1 MARPMSPEIYD
12 AFRKCDQQ
20 WIQRRRKMDTSS
32 LFFTLTR
39 CCVQG
44 RGVSHVLKMED
55 EAYSSQ
61 AVHSARKKLPIGAFK
76 EVNRFLH
83 RGPHEPRV
91 FAVDGSKVH
100 VHPSF
105 INSGYKTRTNDQ
117 PVSRPAK
124 RPLVMLSSMVDVKT
138 KACIDFELTK
148 HFNERRAA
156 TSMLRSVRK
165 GDTLLFDRGYY
176 SKDLLRSVHDSHA
189 FGVWRLK
196 IDAFKGTRSFF
207 NSCRTEAACLI
218 LGIEARLLK
227 YFIDGK
233 TYVCLTN
240 DPSLS
245 RRDIKTMY
253 ASRWRVEESF
263 KRLKSNLKLEKAHA
277 KTPAL
282 YIQEV
287 EARVLLDTITL
298 RMQSSTKESSYLY
311 TLDTHVTH
319 ILRNVKR
326 VSSPTRYKFLRVA
339 ELESKTPFGRMHYR
353 PSGEKRHTNHV
364 LGRYMRWNTESE
376 SLLKSF

>member
-1 MARPMSPEIYD
+1 MTKPMSPEIYD
-12 AFRKCDQQ
+12 AFKKCDGQ
-20 WIQRRRKMDTSS
+20 WMQRRRKLDTSS
-32 LFFTLTR
+32 LFYTLTK
-39 CCVQG
+39 CCIQE
-44 RGVSHVLKMED
+44 RGVAHILRMEN
-55 EAYSSQ
+55 EQYSSQ
-61 AVHSARKKLPIGAFK
+61 AIHSARKKLPPGAFK
-76 EVNRFLH
+76 EVNRFLQ

-105 INSGYKTRTNDQ
+105 IGAGYMTRTNNK
-117 PVSRPAK
+117 PVPRPAK

-138 KACIDFELTK
+138 KACVDFELTK
-148 HFNERRAA
+148 HFNERKAA
-156 TSMLRSVRK
+156 TEMLRGVRK
-165 GDTLLFDRGYY
+165 GDTLVFDRGYY
-176 SKDLLRSVHDSHA
+176 SKNLLRSVHDSHA

-263 KRLKSNLKLEKAHA
+263 KRLKSNLRLEKAHA
-277 KTPAL
+277 RTPDL

-298 RMQSSTKESSYLY
+298 RMQGSTKESSYLY
-311 TLDTHVTH
+311 TLDTHVTY

-326 VSSPTRYKFLRVA
+326 VSGPSRYKCPGVA
-339 ELESKTPFGRMHYR
+339 DLKAKVPFGRMHCR
-353 PSGEKRHTNHV
+353 PPAKI
-364 LGRYMRWNTESE
+364 LIF
-376 SLLKSF
+376 KA